1 MGIPL
6 RIQEDS
12 TKYRKGTIMHSP
24 GDVISDKYWYGH
36 FYSKYGG
43 ECSLEKLNVEIG
55 AELCS

>member
-12 TKYRKGTIMHSP
+12 TKYRKYAIMHSP
-24 GDVISDKYWYGH
+24 GDVIPDNFWYDH

-43 ECSLEKLNVEIG
+43 ECSLEELNVEIR